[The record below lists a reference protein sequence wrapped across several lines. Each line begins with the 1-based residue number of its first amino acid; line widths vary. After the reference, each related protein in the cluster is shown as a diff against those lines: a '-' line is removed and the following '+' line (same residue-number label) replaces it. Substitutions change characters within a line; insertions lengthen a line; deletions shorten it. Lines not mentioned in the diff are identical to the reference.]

1 MDAVG
6 RKRKD
11 IVCLLNGKIS
21 KIIQKNILMMP
32 LISEIVKYLEKQK
45 LGHRLYE
52 LNAINHV
59 TDKFVL
65 GRIINI

>member
-1 MDAVG
+1 
-6 RKRKD
+6 
-11 IVCLLNGKIS
+11 
-21 KIIQKNILMMP
+21 MP

-65 GRIINI
+65 GRIINIRVKQKNICMENVLL

>member
-1 MDAVG
+1 
-6 RKRKD
+6 
-11 IVCLLNGKIS
+11 
-21 KIIQKNILMMP
+21 MMP